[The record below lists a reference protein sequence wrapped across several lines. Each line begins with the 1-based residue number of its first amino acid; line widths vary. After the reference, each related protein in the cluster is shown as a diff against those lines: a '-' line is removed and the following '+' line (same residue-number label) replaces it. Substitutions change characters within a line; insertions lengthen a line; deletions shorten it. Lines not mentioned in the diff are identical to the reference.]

1 NIGSEH
7 LVGLAGTGAASG
19 LAVGH
24 FEWLA
29 CLILLLLGWLFV
41 PFYLRSGVYTMPE
54 FLERRFN
61 PAARAYFSW
70 VSVIGYVLT
79 KISVTL
85 FAGGIVMR
93 AVTGLDLWTS
103 AGVLIV
109 VTGLYTIAG
118 GLRAVIYTEVMQA
131 LILIVG
137 SAALA
142 AVGLAAVGGWS
153 GLAAR
158 VPADFFS
165 MWKPASHPDFPWT
178 GIVFGAPILGVWY
191 WCTDQHIV
199 QRVLAARN
207 VAEARSGTIFAG
219 FLKILPVFIFVLPG
233 IIAAALYA
241 DVRGGAADTAYPALV
256 TRLLPAGFK
265 GLVLAGML
273 AALMSS
279 LASAF
284 NSCSTLLTWDVY
296 RKLRPGASEARLVA
310 VGRLTTVGLVGLGLA
325 WIPFMK
331 YVSPQLYIYLQSVQA
346 YIAPPIAACF
356 LLGVLYPR
364 LNGAGAL
371 AALWTGL
378 VLGMARLVLELAR
391 GRLPRGTLWAWF
403 ATVNFLHF
411 AALLFVLCAAILV
424 AVSLATAPP
433 EPERVAGLT
442 VAGGRAAAPVPAPA
456 PVAAVG
462 VARAYDPARDLG
474 ALFPDVQLAGL
485 FRDSKTFVDAR
496 PLLDP
501 ADIAARYAA
510 ARTAPGFSLAAFVHR
525 YFALPPSPVDTFRA
539 DTAQTMEAHLRA
551 LWPVLTRAPPPDSG
565 ALSSLL
571 PLPRPY
577 VVPGGR
583 FREIYY
589 WDSYFTMLGLVASDR
604 VDLVR
609 DMLDNFAYLVRR

>member
-1 NIGSEH
+1 MTTIRLLDLLVIGGYFAILLGISVWAARREKNESADYFLASRDVGWLAVGASLFASNIGSEH

-433 EPERVAGLT
+433 EPARVAGLT
-442 VAGGRAAAPVPAPA
+442 VAGGRSAEAGRGGA
-456 PVAAVG
+456 G
-462 VARAYDPARDLG
+462 TARRRLNVV
-474 ALFPDVQLAGL
+474 LSV
-485 FRDSKTFVDAR
+485 V
-496 PLLDP
+496 
-501 ADIAARYAA
+501 
-510 ARTAPGFSLAAFVHR
+510 LAATLGVLWIV
-525 YFALPPSPVDTFRA
+525 FA
-539 DTAQTMEAHLRA
+539 
-551 LWPVLTRAPPPDSG
+551 
-565 ALSSLL
+565 
-571 PLPRPY
+571 
-577 VVPGGR
+577 
-583 FREIYY
+583 
-589 WDSYFTMLGLVASDR
+589 
-604 VDLVR
+604 
-609 DMLDNFAYLVRR
+609 

>member
-1 NIGSEH
+1 MSNLHAFDIVAITGYFLILLGIGYWAARREKNVSSDYFLASRDVGWFAVGASLFASNIGSEH
-7 LVGLAGTGAASG
+7 LVGLAGSGAKGG

-29 CLILLLLGWLFV
+29 CFMLLLLGWLFV

-61 PAARAYFSW
+61 SASRTYFTW
-70 VSVIGYVLT
+70 VSIIGYVLT

-85 FAGGIVMR
+85 YAGGVVMR
-93 AVTGLDLWTS
+93 EVTGFSVWTS
-103 AGVLIV
+103 AVILIV
-109 VTGLYTIAG
+109 ITGLYTVLG

-131 LILIVG
+131 VVLIIG
-137 SAALA
+137 SATMAL
-142 AVGLAAVGGWS
+142 VGLHAVGGWS
-153 GLAAR
+153 GLEAR

-165 MWKPASHPDFPWT
+165 MWKPVNHPAFPWT

-199 QRVLAARN
+199 QRVLAAKN
-207 VAEARSGTIFAG
+207 VSAARTGTILAG

-233 IIAAALYA
+233 IIAAALYSDIRSDA
-241 DVRGGAADTAYPALV
+241 AYPALV

-296 RKLRPGASEARLVA
+296 RKLRPGASEQRLVA
-310 VGRLTTVGLVGLGLA
+310 VGRATTVLLVGLGLL

-331 YVSPQLYIYLQSVQA
+331 YISPQIYIYLQSVQA

-364 LNGAGAL
+364 LNGTGAVT
-371 AALWTGL
+371 ALVTGL
-378 VLGMARLVLELAR
+378 VLGTARLVLELEKAHMAS
-391 GRLPRGTLWAWF
+391 GTALYWF

-411 AALLFVLCAAILV
+411 AALLFALCAGILI

-433 EPERVAGLT
+433 PVAKVAGLT
-442 VAGGRAAAPVPAPA
+442 YATPEITAPPVPVPAGPRRLN
-456 PVAAVG
+456 VTLSIV
-462 VARAYDPARDLG
+462 
-474 ALFPDVQLAGL
+474 
-485 FRDSKTFVDAR
+485 
-496 PLLDP
+496 
-501 ADIAARYAA
+501 
-510 ARTAPGFSLAAFVHR
+510 LAATIGVLW
-525 YFALPPSPVDTFRA
+525 YVFR
-539 DTAQTMEAHLRA
+539 
-551 LWPVLTRAPPPDSG
+551 
-565 ALSSLL
+565 
-571 PLPRPY
+571 
-577 VVPGGR
+577 
-583 FREIYY
+583 
-589 WDSYFTMLGLVASDR
+589 
-604 VDLVR
+604 
-609 DMLDNFAYLVRR
+609 